1 MTQPAKFLFDNDFAT
16 GASRS
21 DALTP
26 AAVAARVA
34 EAEQQGYR
42 SGFANGQAEA
52 TAETQRRLAVALDR
66 ISGAIGTIAAG
77 LAQIEARMETEAV
90 EVAIATARQL
100 CAQLL
105 QREPMA
111 EISALMMDC
120 FRHLVVTP
128 HIAIRIN
135 DALYEQG
142 RAHIEDLGRRHGF
155 EGRLVILAD
164 PDIELGDCRI
174 EWADGGVT
182 RERAATDAK
191 ITELVN
197 RYMTARENAAGA
209 TL

>member
-26 AAVAARVA
+26 AAVAARIA
-34 EAEQQGYR
+34 DAEQQGYR

-52 TAETQRRLAVALDR
+52 TAETNRRLAVALER
-66 ISGAIGTIAAG
+66 ISGAIASIAGG
-77 LAQIEARMETEAV
+77 LAQVEARMETEAV

-105 QREPMA
+105 QREPLA
-111 EISALMMDC
+111 EISALMIDC
-120 FRHLVVTP
+120 FRHLVATP

-135 DALYEQG
+135 DALYDQ
-142 RAHIEDLGRRHGF
+142 AKSHIEDLGRRHGF

-164 PDIELGDCRI
+164 PDVEHGDCRI

-182 RERAATDAK
+182 RERATTDAK
-191 ITELVN
+191 IAELVN
-197 RYMTARENAAGA
+197 RYMTARSSAAGA
-209 TL
+209 NQ

>member
-16 GASRS
+16 GGDRR

-26 AAVAARVA
+26 ANVAARVA

-42 SGFANGQAEA
+42 NGFANGQAEA
-52 TAETQRRLAVALDR
+52 TAETNRRLAIALER
-66 ISGAIGTIAAG
+66 ISGAIATIAGG
-77 LAQIEARMETEAV
+77 LGQIEARMETEAV

-105 QREPMA
+105 QREPLA
-111 EISALMMDC
+111 EISALMIDC
-120 FRHLVVTP
+120 FRHLVATP

-135 DALYEQG
+135 DALYEQ
-142 RAHIEDLGRRHGF
+142 AKTHIEDLGRRHGF

-164 PDIELGDCRI
+164 PDIELGDCKI

-182 RERAATDAK
+182 RDRAVTDAK

-197 RYMTARENAAGA
+197 RYMTARAGAAGA
-209 TL
+209 D

>member
-1 MTQPAKFLFDNDFAT
+1 MPQPAKFLFDNDFAA
-16 GASRS
+16 GGSRNE
-21 DALTP
+21 ALTP

-34 EAEQQGYR
+34 DAEQNGYR
-42 SGFANGQAEA
+42 NGFAAGQAEA

-66 ISGAIGTIAAG
+66 ISGAIATIAGG

-105 QREPMA
+105 QREPLA

-135 DALYEQG
+135 DALYEQAK
-142 RAHIEDLGRRHGF
+142 AHIEDMGRRHGF

-164 PDIELGDCRI
+164 PEIELGDCRI

-191 ITELVN
+191 INELVN
-197 RYMTARENAAGA
+197 RYMTARTNAAGA
-209 TL
+209 NR